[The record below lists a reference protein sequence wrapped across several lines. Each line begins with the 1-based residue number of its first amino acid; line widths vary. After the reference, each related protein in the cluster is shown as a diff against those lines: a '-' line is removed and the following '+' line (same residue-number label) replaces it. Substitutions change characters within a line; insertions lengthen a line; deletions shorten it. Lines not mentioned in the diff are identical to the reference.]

1 MSVVRERLPNRCLA
15 AAPTDDTKSF
25 TSWKLDLQKYL
36 LADPRLKPADK
47 LVAICILHHVNVR
60 TRQAFV
66 GAETISDKTCVCLRD
81 IGRARKRLKE
91 TGWLYWFHTRTANT
105 YTFSDKNL
113 NVMRDHAVLQ
123 KDARDIR
130 RKQKLPSY
138 RRTQES
144 KSKRGRV
151 TQESNLTWTQESDIH
166 LTPTP

>member
-1 MSVVRERLPNRCLA
+1 MNKRHNRTGLA

-36 LADPRLKPADK
+36 LADPRLKPACK

-66 GAETISDKTCVCLRD
+66 SAETISDKTCVCLRD
-81 IGRARKRLKE
+81 IGRARKQLKE
-91 TGWLYWFHTRTANT
+91 TGWLDWFHTRTANT

-113 NVMRDHAVLQ
+113 NVMRDHEVLQ
-123 KDARDIR
+123 KDARDTR

-144 KSKRGRV
+144 KSKRCRV

-166 LTPTP
+166 LTSTP